1 MGREKRVQENIIA
14 GTDKSNS
21 NQRADLK
28 MLKSGHLIEMVEQK
42 ASPQIDKLGGA
53 EC

>member
-1 MGREKRVQENIIA
+1 MGREKRVQEISLQE
-14 GTDKSNS
+14 TDKSNS

-28 MLKSGHLIEMVEQK
+28 MWNQTFDRDGGTESFT
-42 ASPQIDKLGGA
+42 QIDKLGGA